1 MYSPETIPTQIP
13 IPVSLYDTIAQRAQT
28 QGHSI
33 THEILSLLTASLQ
46 MDELRREIT
55 AWESASDE
63 DWLNLEASLISEAP

>member
-13 IPVSLYDTIAQRAQT
+13 IPVSLYDTIAQHAHT

-46 MDELRREIT
+46 MDELDREIT
-55 AWESASDE
+55 AWEAASDE
-63 DWLNLEASLISEAP
+63 DWLNLETSLTNEAP